1 MTYGIDMHVLLY
13 STDHFIYGIIPP
25 THTHISRILITISYF
40 DLNSS
45 KWPSVKIKNK
55 QINKLWS
62 RNK

>member
-13 STDHFIYGIIPP
+13 STDHFKYGIIPP
-25 THTHISRILITISYF
+25 PHTHISRILITISYF